1 MLLVAAAAAVVT
13 LVVSAAGI
21 AGPTAPPTAAR
32 NLALTYFSPGLTRA
46 EVVSVLGRSEHDYR
60 IDEGRIVAIRAGSI
74 DLLERDGTRQTIA
87 ISRQTQVGGRVLGPT
102 VLVRGTR
109 VVAVRDNGG
118 PATQVRPSS
127 QSRIMGRAFFGPAFV
142 RAEVLFYQGGAAH
155 DFRIDEG
162 RIVAIKQSS
171 SVTLLERDGTRQA
184 IPISADTIVS
194 ASGQPLDQS
203 ALVKGQTAVA
213 IRDGD
218 GPASQILLA
227 PGLAVGRAVGRK

>member
-1 MLLVAAAAAVVT
+1 
-13 LVVSAAGI
+13 
-21 AGPTAPPTAAR
+21 
-32 NLALTYFSPGLTRA
+32 
-46 EVVSVLGRSEHDYR
+46 
-60 IDEGRIVAIRAGSI
+60 
-74 DLLERDGTRQTIA
+74 
-87 ISRQTQVGGRVLGPT
+87 
-102 VLVRGTR
+102 
-109 VVAVRDNGG
+109 
-118 PATQVRPSS
+118 
-127 QSRIMGRAFFGPAFV
+127 MGRAFFGPAFV